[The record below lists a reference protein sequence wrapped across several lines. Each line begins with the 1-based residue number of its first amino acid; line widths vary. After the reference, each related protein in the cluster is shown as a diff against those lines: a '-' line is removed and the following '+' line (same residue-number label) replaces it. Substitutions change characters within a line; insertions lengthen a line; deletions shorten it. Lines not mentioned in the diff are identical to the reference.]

1 LVGYPG
7 MGGEGAQYKRSDVPT
22 PPRTPRYA
30 AVLRLTQPP
39 MEVEHGHVGM
49 SRYEKTSFYPNDDF
63 LI

>member
-1 LVGYPG
+1 
-7 MGGEGAQYKRSDVPT
+7 
-22 PPRTPRYA
+22 
-30 AVLRLTQPP
+30 